1 MGKILGNEELNKLP
15 TKVNYSYFNENKGNC
30 NNVDFYD
37 STKNRLRD
45 YEELQDFYDK
55 IMNALCYVYNESASS
70 SFDKNIC
77 DYLYY
82 WLSDIIVTHLKNK
95 SLYGQVLD
103 ILYAVLY
110 KDKDINKPIC
120 KPIYY
125 TMNEN
130 DIKKFKLIFDYSQD
144 YNTYM
149 TQLTK
154 DNHPCNEKY
163 QKYLQNYVNIYK
175 EMQSKC
181 EGKKNSNKYCEY
193 FEKYF
198 PDKYI
203 KGLSTWTCELEKT
216 KEYTSHI
223 SGGSSGDLGGTQL
236 KQTLR
241 EGSGSGEQARTSDPH
256 LDGRSTGV
264 DITPKHS
271 DDPPTPITSK
281 GITAMASTAGFL
293 VPSFLMY
300 KVISIISIVI

>member
-1 MGKILGNEELNKLP
+1 
-15 TKVNYSYFNENKGNC
+15 
-30 NNVDFYD
+30 
-37 STKNRLRD
+37 
-45 YEELQDFYDK
+45 
-55 IMNALCYVYNESASS
+55 MNALCYVHNEGRRNGFNS
-70 SFDKNIC
+70 NIC
-77 DYLYY
+77 NYLYY
-82 WLSDIIVTHLKNK
+82 WLSDMLVTHLEKK
-95 SLYGQVLD
+95 QLYVQILSILYGF
-103 ILYAVLY
+103 LYY
-110 KDKDINKPIC
+110 DNKKPIC
-120 KPIYY
+120 NKIDY
-125 TMNEN
+125 TVDEN
-130 DIKKFKLIFDYSQD
+130 HIEKIKLIFDYSQD

-154 DNHPCNEKY
+154 DNHLCNEKY

-181 EGKKNSNKYCEY
+181 EGKKNSVKYCEY

-198 PDKYI
+198 LDKDLS
-203 KGLSTWTCELEKT
+203 GLSTWTCELEKT

-300 KVISIISIVI
+300 KFTPAGTWINKLLGRTPNINHMPLRDSGLIEQIPDSVRFNTENDRFNISYSPE